1 MTFLPKVTTIPR
13 IKEAYLTGIVRYI
26 LLEAKRAKR
35 GEIQRKIICIGG
47 NPELIQNI
55 YHRILSGAGKNKIS
69 ISSLDSSP
77 DFFGSGTKTK
87 VYLYKTSQI
96 NPGDDK
102 WIAENHPGLVII
114 LEDSRPFTGNYSEKF
129 MIYSG

>member
-1 MTFLPKVTTIPR
+1 MTFLPKVATIPR
-13 IKEAYLTGIVRYI
+13 IKEAYLSGIVKYI
-26 LLEAKRAKR
+26 LLETKRAKR

-47 NPELIQNI
+47 SPELIQNI
-55 YHRILSGAGKNKIS
+55 YHRILSVAGKNKIS

-77 DFFGSGTKTK
+77 DFFDNNSKTK

-96 NPGDDK
+96 NSGDDR

-114 LEDSRPFTGNYSEKF
+114 LEDSRQFTGNYNEKF
-129 MIYSG
+129 MIHSG